1 MYSSSFEKSLA
12 SASTRTREPSSSMLV
27 SRMSS
32 VVNAEMIVTRRG
44 YGYVYLPDGESTAA

>member
-1 MYSSSFEKSLA
+1 
-12 SASTRTREPSSSMLV
+12 MLV